1 MAVLPPPLQVLRQ
14 EPLELEP
21 RGMWDVLRR
30 GASQVLFSDLAEV
43 PISSQLL
50 FIHYYHVNRWG
61 KVEALRCKS
70 GTVEIWTFYGQS
82 LYHSVGSLLF
92 IIERLVDRLTLNMD
106 DRKRDDP
113 LTFVKLFFDKT
124 CW

>member
-1 MAVLPPPLQVLRQ
+1 MAVLPPLLQVLRQ
-14 EPLELEP
+14 EASDLEP

-30 GASQVLFSDLAEV
+30 GASHALFSDLAEV

-50 FIHYYHVNRWG
+50 FIHYYHVNRWE

-70 GTVEIWTFYGQS
+70 ESVEIW
-82 LYHSVGSLLF
+82 
-92 IIERLVDRLTLNMD
+92 
-106 DRKRDDP
+106 
-113 LTFVKLFFDKT
+113 